1 MREENIGWGRQPVNI
16 ITPHLRGTD
25 KNHNNGDLRANIPS
39 SIQMKIVSLVLRN
52 SAGSWLCSLL
62 PTGKTSELS
71 FVLSKQT
78 DNGIG
83 CLLGEGFIFS
93 PKISSRAVLKGMIVL
108 FRLVLGI

>member
-1 MREENIGWGRQPVNI
+1 M
-16 ITPHLRGTD
+16 
-25 KNHNNGDLRANIPS
+25 
-39 SIQMKIVSLVLRN
+39 SLVLRN

-62 PTGKTSELS
+62 PTGKTSELRS

-93 PKISSRAVLKGMIVL
+93 PKISSRVVLKGMIVL
-108 FRLVLGI
+108 FGLVLGI